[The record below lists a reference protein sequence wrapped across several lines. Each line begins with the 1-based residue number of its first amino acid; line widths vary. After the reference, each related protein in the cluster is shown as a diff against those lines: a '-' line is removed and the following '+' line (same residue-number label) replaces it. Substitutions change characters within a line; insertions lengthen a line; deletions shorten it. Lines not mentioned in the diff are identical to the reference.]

1 MEKTKN
7 DMNATLDR
15 QYKEMTETSVEKL
28 ILRLSIP
35 TIISMLVTNI
45 YNMADTFFV
54 GKLGTSASAAIGI
67 VYSLMTVN
75 QAIGFMCGHGSGSNI
90 SRKLGNKQGE
100 EAIKFASTGFFMS
113 LFLGMIIMIIGII
126 FMEPLLRIMGSTDT
140 IMPYAKDYAI
150 CILLSAPFMT
160 GSCVL
165 NNVLRYE
172 GKASLAMIG
181 LTLGGV
187 LNIIGDPIFI
197 FTFNMG
203 AFGAGVSTAVS
214 QVISFFVLLAMFG
227 ENRTIS
233 RLRFS
238 AVSWDIKDI
247 VNIILTGI
255 PSLIRQGMMSVSTMV
270 LNYMSMPYGDAA
282 IAAMSIVNR
291 VSNFI
296 FAIALG
302 ISQGFQPVSA
312 FNYGAKKFKR
322 VKRAFV
328 FCCGLSIIIIG
339 ILSIF
344 SLLFSGHIIGQF
356 RDDTEVINVGTFALR
371 AQCVVLFITPVTF
384 AASMMFQG
392 AGENLAS
399 SIASFLRSGITFVP
413 MVLILPKF
421 LGIYGIQL
429 AQPVA
434 DVISFIIVVPL
445 IINFFRKINA

>member
-1 MEKTKN
+1 MDN
-7 DMNATLDR
+7 MSVLDR

-28 ILRLSIP
+28 ILRLSVP

-67 VYSLMTVN
+67 VFSLMTIN
-75 QAIGFMCGHGSGSNI
+75 QALGFMCGHGCGSNI
-90 SRKLGNKQGE
+90 SRKLGNKQGDA
-100 EAIKFASTGFFMS
+100 AIKFASTGFFMS
-113 LFLGMIIMIIGII
+113 LFLGVLIMIIGII

-140 IMPYAKDYAI
+140 IMPYAKSYGI

-172 GKASLAMIG
+172 GKAALAMVG

-197 FTFNMG
+197 FVFNMG
-203 AFGAGVSTAVS
+203 TLGAGISTAVS
-214 QVISFFVLLAMFG
+214 QVISFFVLLSMFG
-227 ENRTIS
+227 GDRTVS

-238 AVSWDIKDI
+238 AISWDIKDI
-247 VNIILTGI
+247 LNILYTGL

-270 LNYMSMPYGDAA
+270 LNYMSMPYGDAS
-282 IAAMSIVNR
+282 IAAMSIVSR
-291 VSNFI
+291 VCNFI

-312 FNYGAKKFKR
+312 FNFGAKKFKR
-322 VKRAFV
+322 VKRAFI
-328 FCCGLSIIIIG
+328 FCCGLSMIILG
-339 ILSIF
+339 ILSVL
-344 SLLFSGHIIGQF
+344 SLIFSGHIIGLF
-356 RDDTEVINVGTFALR
+356 RDDADVIGVGTFALR
-371 AQCVVLFITPVTF
+371 AQCIVLFVSPITL

-399 SIASFLRSGITFVP
+399 SIASFLRSGITFIP
-413 MVLILPKF
+413 MVAILPRF
-421 LGIYGIQL
+421 FGIYGIQL

-434 DVISFIIVVPL
+434 DVISFVVVMPL
-445 IINFFRKINA
+445 IVRFFKKINA

>member
-1 MEKTKN
+1 MDN
-7 DMNATLDR
+7 MSVLDR

-28 ILRLSIP
+28 ILRLSVP

-67 VYSLMTVN
+67 VFSLMTIN
-75 QAIGFMCGHGSGSNI
+75 QALGFMCGHGCGSNI
-90 SRKLGNKQGE
+90 SRKLGNKQGDA
-100 EAIKFASTGFFMS
+100 AIKFASTGFFMS
-113 LFLGMIIMIIGII
+113 LFLGVLIMIIGII

-140 IMPYAKDYAI
+140 IMPYAKSYGI

-172 GKASLAMIG
+172 GKAALAMVG

-197 FTFNMG
+197 FVLNMG
-203 AFGAGVSTAVS
+203 TLGAGISTAVS
-214 QVISFFVLLAMFG
+214 QVISFFVLLSMFG
-227 ENRTIS
+227 GDRTVS

-238 AVSWDIKDI
+238 AISWDIKDI
-247 VNIILTGI
+247 LNILYTGL

-282 IAAMSIVNR
+282 IAAMSIVSR
-291 VSNFI
+291 VCNFI

-312 FNYGAKKFKR
+312 FHYGAKKFKR
-322 VKRAFV
+322 VKRAFI
-328 FCCGLSIIIIG
+328 FCCGLSMIILG
-339 ILSIF
+339 ILSVL
-344 SLLFSGHIIGQF
+344 SLIFSGHIIGLF
-356 RDDTEVINVGTFALR
+356 RDDADVIGVGTFALR
-371 AQCVVLFITPVTF
+371 AQCIVLFISPITL

-399 SIASFLRSGITFVP
+399 SIASFLRSGITFIP
-413 MVLILPKF
+413 MVAILPRF
-421 LGIYGIQL
+421 FGIYGIQL

-434 DVISFIIVVPL
+434 DVISFVVVMPL
-445 IINFFRKINA
+445 IVRFFKKINA

>member
-1 MEKTKN
+1 MDN
-7 DMNATLDR
+7 MGVLDR

-28 ILRLSIP
+28 ILRLSVP

-67 VYSLMTVN
+67 VFSLMTIN
-75 QAIGFMCGHGSGSNI
+75 QALGFMCGHGCGSNI
-90 SRKLGNKQGE
+90 SRKLGNKQGDA
-100 EAIKFASTGFFMS
+100 AIKFASTGFFMS
-113 LFLGMIIMIIGII
+113 LFLGVLIMIIGII

-140 IMPYAKDYAI
+140 IMPYAKSYGI

-172 GKASLAMIG
+172 GKAALAMVG

-197 FTFNMG
+197 FVLNMG
-203 AFGAGVSTAVS
+203 TLGAGISTAVS
-214 QVISFFVLLAMFG
+214 QVISFFVLLSMFG
-227 ENRTIS
+227 GDRTVS

-238 AVSWDIKDI
+238 AISWDIKDI
-247 VNIILTGI
+247 LNILYTGL

-282 IAAMSIVNR
+282 IAAMSIVSR
-291 VSNFI
+291 VCNFI

-312 FNYGAKKFKR
+312 FNFGAKKFKR
-322 VKRAFV
+322 VKRAFI
-328 FCCGLSIIIIG
+328 FCCGLSMIILG
-339 ILSIF
+339 ILSVL
-344 SLLFSGHIIGQF
+344 SLIFSGHIIRLF
-356 RDDTEVINVGTFALR
+356 RDDADVIGVGTFALR
-371 AQCVVLFITPVTF
+371 AQCIVLFVSPITL

-399 SIASFLRSGITFVP
+399 SIASFLRSGITFIP
-413 MVLILPKF
+413 MVAILPRF
-421 LGIYGIQL
+421 FGIYGIQL

-434 DVISFIIVVPL
+434 DVISFVVVMPL
-445 IINFFRKINA
+445 IVRFFKKINA

>member
-1 MEKTKN
+1 MDN
-7 DMNATLDR
+7 MSVLDR

-28 ILRLSIP
+28 ILRLSVP

-67 VYSLMTVN
+67 VFSLMTIN
-75 QAIGFMCGHGSGSNI
+75 QALGFMCGHGCGSNI
-90 SRKLGNKQGE
+90 SRKLGNKQGDA
-100 EAIKFASTGFFMS
+100 AIKFASTGFFMS
-113 LFLGMIIMIIGII
+113 LFLGVLIMIIGII

-140 IMPYAKDYAI
+140 IMPYAKSYGI

-172 GKASLAMIG
+172 GKASLAMVG

-197 FTFNMG
+197 FVLNMG
-203 AFGAGVSTAVS
+203 TLGAGISTVVS
-214 QVISFFVLLAMFG
+214 QVISFFVLLSMFG
-227 ENRTIS
+227 GDRTVS

-238 AVSWDIKDI
+238 AISWDIKDI
-247 VNIILTGI
+247 LNILYTGL

-282 IAAMSIVNR
+282 IAAMSIVSR
-291 VSNFI
+291 VCNFI

-322 VKRAFV
+322 VKRAFI
-328 FCCGLSIIIIG
+328 FCCGLSMIILG
-339 ILSIF
+339 ILSVL
-344 SLLFSGHIIGQF
+344 SLIFSGHIIGLF
-356 RDDTEVINVGTFALR
+356 RDDADVIGVGTFALR
-371 AQCVVLFITPVTF
+371 AQCIVLFVSPITL

-399 SIASFLRSGITFVP
+399 SIASFLRSGITFIP
-413 MVLILPKF
+413 MVAILPRF
-421 LGIYGIQL
+421 FGIYGIQL

-434 DVISFIIVVPL
+434 DVISFVVVMPL
-445 IINFFRKINA
+445 IVRFFKKINA

>member
-1 MEKTKN
+1 MDN
-7 DMNATLDR
+7 MSVLDR

-28 ILRLSIP
+28 ILRLSVP

-67 VYSLMTVN
+67 VFSLMTIN
-75 QAIGFMCGHGSGSNI
+75 QALGFMCGHGCGSNI
-90 SRKLGNKQGE
+90 SRKLGNKQGD

-113 LFLGMIIMIIGII
+113 LLLGVLIMIIGII

-140 IMPYAKDYAI
+140 IMPYAKSYGI

-172 GKASLAMIG
+172 GKASLAMVG

-197 FTFNMG
+197 FVFNMG
-203 AFGAGVSTAVS
+203 TLGAGISTAVS
-214 QVISFFVLLAMFG
+214 QVISFFVLLSMFG
-227 ENRTIS
+227 GDRTVS

-238 AVSWDIKDI
+238 AISWDIKDI
-247 VNIILTGI
+247 LNILYTGL

-282 IAAMSIVNR
+282 IAAMSIVSR
-291 VSNFI
+291 VCNFI

-312 FNYGAKKFKR
+312 FNFGAKKFKR
-322 VKRAFV
+322 VKRAFI
-328 FCCGLSIIIIG
+328 FCCGLSMIILG
-339 ILSIF
+339 ILSVL
-344 SLLFSGHIIGQF
+344 SLIFSGHIIGLF
-356 RDDTEVINVGTFALR
+356 RDDADVIGVGTFALR
-371 AQCVVLFITPVTF
+371 AQCIVLFVSPITL

-399 SIASFLRSGITFVP
+399 SIASFLRSGITFIP
-413 MVLILPKF
+413 MVAILPRF
-421 LGIYGIQL
+421 FGIYGIQL

-434 DVISFIIVVPL
+434 DVISFVVVMPL
-445 IINFFRKINA
+445 IVRFFKKINA

>member
-1 MEKTKN
+1 MDN
-7 DMNATLDR
+7 MSVLDR

-28 ILRLSIP
+28 ILRLSVP

-67 VYSLMTVN
+67 VFSLMTIN
-75 QAIGFMCGHGSGSNI
+75 QALGFMCGHGCGSNI
-90 SRKLGNKQGE
+90 SRKLGNKQGDA
-100 EAIKFASTGFFMS
+100 AIKFASTGFFMS
-113 LFLGMIIMIIGII
+113 LFLGVLIMIIGII

-140 IMPYAKDYAI
+140 IMPYAKSYGI

-172 GKASLAMIG
+172 GKASLAMVG

-197 FTFNMG
+197 FVLNMG
-203 AFGAGVSTAVS
+203 TLGAGISTAVS
-214 QVISFFVLLAMFG
+214 QVISFFVLLSMFG
-227 ENRTIS
+227 GDRTVS

-238 AVSWDIKDI
+238 AISWDIKDI
-247 VNIILTGI
+247 LNILYTGL

-282 IAAMSIVNR
+282 IAAMSIVSR
-291 VSNFI
+291 VCNFI

-322 VKRAFV
+322 VKRAFI
-328 FCCGLSIIIIG
+328 FCCGLSMIILG
-339 ILSIF
+339 ILSVL
-344 SLLFSGHIIGQF
+344 SLIFSGHIIGLF
-356 RDDTEVINVGTFALR
+356 RDDADVIGVGTFALR
-371 AQCVVLFITPVTF
+371 AQCIVLFISPITL

-399 SIASFLRSGITFVP
+399 SIASFLRSGITFIP
-413 MVLILPKF
+413 MVAILPRF
-421 LGIYGIQL
+421 FGIYGIQL
-429 AQPVA
+429 AQPLA
-434 DVISFIIVVPL
+434 DVISFVVVMPL
-445 IINFFRKINA
+445 IVRFFKKINA

>member
-1 MEKTKN
+1 MDN
-7 DMNATLDR
+7 MSVLDR

-28 ILRLSIP
+28 ILRLSVP

-67 VYSLMTVN
+67 VFSLMTIN
-75 QAIGFMCGHGSGSNI
+75 QALGFMCGHGCGSNI
-90 SRKLGNKQGE
+90 SRKLGNKQGDA
-100 EAIKFASTGFFMS
+100 AIKFASTGFFMS
-113 LFLGMIIMIIGII
+113 LFLGVLIMIIGII

-140 IMPYAKDYAI
+140 IMPYAKSYGI

-172 GKASLAMIG
+172 GKAAFAMVG

-197 FTFNMG
+197 FVLNMG
-203 AFGAGVSTAVS
+203 TLGAGISTAVS
-214 QVISFFVLLAMFG
+214 QVISFFVLLSMFG
-227 ENRTIS
+227 GDRTVS

-238 AVSWDIKDI
+238 AISWDIKDI
-247 VNIILTGI
+247 LNILYTGL

-282 IAAMSIVNR
+282 IAAMSIVSR
-291 VSNFI
+291 VCNFI

-312 FNYGAKKFKR
+312 FNFGAKKFKR
-322 VKRAFV
+322 VKRAFI
-328 FCCGLSIIIIG
+328 FCCGLSMIILG
-339 ILSIF
+339 VLSVL
-344 SLLFSGHIIGQF
+344 SLIFSGHIIGLF
-356 RDDTEVINVGTFALR
+356 RDDADVIGVGTFALR
-371 AQCVVLFITPVTF
+371 AQCIVLFVSPITL

-399 SIASFLRSGITFVP
+399 SIASFLRSGITFIP
-413 MVLILPKF
+413 MVAILPRF
-421 LGIYGIQL
+421 FGIYGIQL

-434 DVISFIIVVPL
+434 DVISFVVVMPL
-445 IINFFRKINA
+445 IVRFFKKINA

>member
-1 MEKTKN
+1 MDN
-7 DMNATLDR
+7 MSVLDR

-28 ILRLSIP
+28 ILRLSVP

-67 VYSLMTVN
+67 VFSLMTIN
-75 QAIGFMCGHGSGSNI
+75 QALGFMCGHGCGSNI
-90 SRKLGNKQGE
+90 SRKLGNKQGD

-113 LFLGMIIMIIGII
+113 LFLGVLIMIIGII

-140 IMPYAKDYAI
+140 IMPYAKSYGI

-172 GKASLAMIG
+172 GKASLAMVG

-197 FTFNMG
+197 FVLNMG
-203 AFGAGVSTAVS
+203 TLGAGISTAVS
-214 QVISFFVLLAMFG
+214 QVISFFVLLSMFG
-227 ENRTIS
+227 GDRTVS

-238 AVSWDIKDI
+238 AISWDIKDI
-247 VNIILTGI
+247 LNILYTGL

-282 IAAMSIVNR
+282 IAAMSIVSR
-291 VSNFI
+291 VCNFI

-312 FNYGAKKFKR
+312 FNFGAKKFKR
-322 VKRAFV
+322 VKRAFI
-328 FCCGLSIIIIG
+328 FCCGLSMIILG
-339 ILSIF
+339 ILSVL
-344 SLLFSGHIIGQF
+344 SLIFSGHIIGLF
-356 RDDTEVINVGTFALR
+356 RDDADVIGVGTFALR
-371 AQCVVLFITPVTF
+371 AQCIVLFISPITL

-399 SIASFLRSGITFVP
+399 SIASFLRSGITFIP
-413 MVLILPKF
+413 MVAILPRF
-421 LGIYGIQL
+421 FGIYGIQL
-429 AQPVA
+429 AQPLA
-434 DVISFIIVVPL
+434 DVISFVVVMPL
-445 IINFFRKINA
+445 IVRFFKKINA

>member
-1 MEKTKN
+1 MDN
-7 DMNATLDR
+7 MSVLDR

-28 ILRLSIP
+28 ILRLSVP

-67 VYSLMTVN
+67 VFSLMTIN
-75 QAIGFMCGHGSGSNI
+75 QALGFMCGHGCGSNI
-90 SRKLGNKQGE
+90 SRKLGNKQGDA
-100 EAIKFASTGFFMS
+100 AIKFASTGFFMS
-113 LFLGMIIMIIGII
+113 LFLGVLIMIIGII

-140 IMPYAKDYAI
+140 IMPYAKSYGI

-172 GKASLAMIG
+172 GKASLAMVG

-197 FTFNMG
+197 FVLNMG
-203 AFGAGVSTAVS
+203 TLGAGISTAVS
-214 QVISFFVLLAMFG
+214 QVISFFVLLSMFG
-227 ENRTIS
+227 GDRTVS

-238 AVSWDIKDI
+238 AISWDIKDI
-247 VNIILTGI
+247 LNILYTGL

-282 IAAMSIVNR
+282 IAAMSIVSR
-291 VSNFI
+291 VCNFI

-312 FNYGAKKFKR
+312 FNFGAKKFKR
-322 VKRAFV
+322 VKRAFI
-328 FCCGLSIIIIG
+328 FCCGLSMIILG
-339 ILSIF
+339 ILSVL
-344 SLLFSGHIIGQF
+344 SLIISGHIIGLF
-356 RDDTEVINVGTFALR
+356 RDDADVIGVGTFALR
-371 AQCVVLFITPVTF
+371 AQCIVLFISPITL

-399 SIASFLRSGITFVP
+399 SIASFLRSGITFIP
-413 MVLILPKF
+413 MVAILPRF
-421 LGIYGIQL
+421 FGIYGIQL

-434 DVISFIIVVPL
+434 DVISFVVVMPL
-445 IINFFRKINA
+445 IVRFFKKINA

>member
-1 MEKTKN
+1 MDN
-7 DMNATLDR
+7 MSVLDR

-28 ILRLSIP
+28 ILRLSVP

-67 VYSLMTVN
+67 VFSLMTIN
-75 QAIGFMCGHGSGSNI
+75 QALGFMCGHGCGSNI
-90 SRKLGNKQGE
+90 SRKLGNKQGDA
-100 EAIKFASTGFFMS
+100 AIKFASTGFFMS
-113 LFLGMIIMIIGII
+113 LFLGVLIMIIGII

-140 IMPYAKDYAI
+140 IMPYAKSYGI

-172 GKASLAMIG
+172 GKASLAMVG

-197 FTFNMG
+197 FGLNMG
-203 AFGAGVSTAVS
+203 TLGAGISTAVS
-214 QVISFFVLLAMFG
+214 QVISFFVLLSMFG
-227 ENRTIS
+227 GDRTVS

-238 AVSWDIKDI
+238 AISWDIKDI
-247 VNIILTGI
+247 LNILYTGL

-282 IAAMSIVNR
+282 IAAMSIVSR
-291 VSNFI
+291 VCNFI

-312 FNYGAKKFKR
+312 FNFGAKKFKR
-322 VKRAFV
+322 VKRAFI
-328 FCCGLSIIIIG
+328 FCCGLSMIILG
-339 ILSIF
+339 ILSVL
-344 SLLFSGHIIGQF
+344 SLIFSGHIIGLF
-356 RDDTEVINVGTFALR
+356 RDDADVIGVGTFALR
-371 AQCVVLFITPVTF
+371 AQCIVLFVSPITL

-399 SIASFLRSGITFVP
+399 SIASFLRSGITFIP
-413 MVLILPKF
+413 MVAILPRF
-421 LGIYGIQL
+421 FGIYGIQL

-434 DVISFIIVVPL
+434 DVISFVVVMPL
-445 IINFFRKINA
+445 IVRFFKKINA

>member
-1 MEKTKN
+1 MDN
-7 DMNATLDR
+7 MSVLDR

-28 ILRLSIP
+28 ILRLSVP

-67 VYSLMTVN
+67 VFSLMTIN
-75 QAIGFMCGHGSGSNI
+75 QALGFMCGHGCGSNI
-90 SRKLGNKQGE
+90 SRKLGNKQGDA
-100 EAIKFASTGFFMS
+100 AIKFASTGFFMS
-113 LFLGMIIMIIGII
+113 LFLGVLIMIIGII

-140 IMPYAKDYAI
+140 IMPYAKSYGI

-172 GKASLAMIG
+172 GKASLAMVG

-197 FTFNMG
+197 FVLNMG
-203 AFGAGVSTAVS
+203 TLGAGISTAVS

-227 ENRTIS
+227 GDRTVS

-238 AVSWDIKDI
+238 AISWDIKDI
-247 VNIILTGI
+247 LNILYTGL

-282 IAAMSIVNR
+282 IAAMSIVSR
-291 VSNFI
+291 VCNFI

-322 VKRAFV
+322 VKRAFL
-328 FCCGLSIIIIG
+328 FCCGLSMIILG
-339 ILSIF
+339 VLSVL
-344 SLLFSGHIIGQF
+344 SLIFSGHIIGLF
-356 RDDTEVINVGTFALR
+356 RDDADVISVGTFALR
-371 AQCVVLFITPVTF
+371 AQCIVLFISPITL

-399 SIASFLRSGITFVP
+399 SIASFLRSGITFIP
-413 MVLILPKF
+413 MVAVLPRF
-421 LGIYGIQL
+421 FGIYGIQL

-434 DVISFIIVVPL
+434 DVISFVVVMPL
-445 IINFFRKINA
+445 ILRFFKKINA

>member
-1 MEKTKN
+1 MDN
-7 DMNATLDR
+7 MSVLDR

-28 ILRLSIP
+28 ILRLSVP

-67 VYSLMTVN
+67 VFSLMTIN
-75 QAIGFMCGHGSGSNI
+75 QALGFMCGHGCGSNI
-90 SRKLGNKQGE
+90 SRKLGNKQGDA
-100 EAIKFASTGFFMS
+100 AIKFASMGFFMS
-113 LFLGMIIMIIGII
+113 LFLGVLIMIIGII

-140 IMPYAKDYAI
+140 IMPYAKSYGI

-172 GKASLAMIG
+172 GKASLAMVG

-197 FTFNMG
+197 FVLNMG
-203 AFGAGVSTAVS
+203 TLGAGISTAVS
-214 QVISFFVLLAMFG
+214 QVISFFVLLSMFG
-227 ENRTIS
+227 GDRTVS

-238 AVSWDIKDI
+238 AISWDIKDI
-247 VNIILTGI
+247 LNILYTGL

-282 IAAMSIVNR
+282 IAAMSIVSR
-291 VSNFI
+291 VCNFI

-312 FNYGAKKFKR
+312 FNFGAKKFKR
-322 VKRAFV
+322 VKRAFI
-328 FCCGLSIIIIG
+328 FCCGLSMIILG
-339 ILSIF
+339 ILSVL
-344 SLLFSGHIIGQF
+344 SLIFSGHIIGLF
-356 RDDTEVINVGTFALR
+356 RDDADVIGVGTFALR
-371 AQCVVLFITPVTF
+371 AQCIVLFISPITL

-399 SIASFLRSGITFVP
+399 SIASFLRSGITFIP
-413 MVLILPKF
+413 MVAVLPRF
-421 LGIYGIQL
+421 FGIYGIQL

-434 DVISFIIVVPL
+434 DVISFVIVMPL
-445 IINFFRKINA
+445 IVRFFKKINA

>member
-1 MEKTKN
+1 MDN
-7 DMNATLDR
+7 MSVLDR

-28 ILRLSIP
+28 ILRLSVP

-67 VYSLMTVN
+67 VFSLMTIN
-75 QAIGFMCGHGSGSNI
+75 QALGFMCGHGCGSNI
-90 SRKLGNKQGE
+90 SRKLGNKQGDA
-100 EAIKFASTGFFMS
+100 AIKFASTGFFMS
-113 LFLGMIIMIIGII
+113 LFLGVLIMIIGII

-140 IMPYAKDYAI
+140 IMPYAKSYGI

-172 GKASLAMIG
+172 GKAALAMVG

-197 FTFNMG
+197 FVLNMG
-203 AFGAGVSTAVS
+203 TLGAGISTAVS
-214 QVISFFVLLAMFG
+214 QVISFFVLLSMFG
-227 ENRTIS
+227 GDRTVS

-238 AVSWDIKDI
+238 AISWDIKDI
-247 VNIILTGI
+247 LNILYTGL

-282 IAAMSIVNR
+282 IAAMSIVSR
-291 VSNFI
+291 VCNFI

-312 FNYGAKKFKR
+312 FNFGAKKFKR
-322 VKRAFV
+322 VKRAFI
-328 FCCGLSIIIIG
+328 FCCGLSMIILG
-339 ILSIF
+339 ILSVL
-344 SLLFSGHIIGQF
+344 SLIFSGHIIGLF
-356 RDDTEVINVGTFALR
+356 RDDADVIGVGTFALR
-371 AQCVVLFITPVTF
+371 AQCIVLFVSPITL

-399 SIASFLRSGITFVP
+399 SIASFLRSGITFIP
-413 MVLILPKF
+413 MVAILPRF
-421 LGIYGIQL
+421 FGIYGIQL
-429 AQPVA
+429 AQPLA
-434 DVISFIIVVPL
+434 DVISFVVVMPL
-445 IINFFRKINA
+445 IVRFFKKINA

>member
-1 MEKTKN
+1 MEN
-7 DMNATLDR
+7 MNALDR
-15 QYKEMTETSVEKL
+15 QYREMTETPVEKL

-67 VYSLMTVN
+67 VFSLMTIN
-75 QAIGFMCGHGSGSNI
+75 QALGFMCGHGCGSNI
-90 SRKLGNKQGE
+90 SRKLGNKQGN

-113 LFLGMIIMIIGII
+113 LVLGVLIMIFGIV
-126 FMEPLLRIMGSTDT
+126 FMEPLLRLMGSTDT
-140 IMPYAKDYAI
+140 IMPYAKSYGI

-172 GKASLAMIG
+172 GKASLAMVG

-197 FTFNMG
+197 FVFNMG
-203 AFGAGVSTAVS
+203 TLGAGISTAIS
-214 QVISFFVLLAMFG
+214 QIISFFVLLAMFG
-227 ENRTIS
+227 GERTVS
-233 RLRFS
+233 RLRLS
-238 AVSWDIKDI
+238 AASRDVRDI
-247 VNIILTGI
+247 VNILETGF

-282 IAAMSIVNR
+282 IAAMSIVGR
-291 VSNFI
+291 ECNFI
-296 FAIALG
+296 FAVALG

-328 FCCGLSIIIIG
+328 FCCGLSMIIIG
-339 ILSIF
+339 ILSIV
-344 SLLFSGHIIGQF
+344 LLIFSGHIIGLF
-356 RDDTEVINVGTFALR
+356 RDDADVIRVGTFALR
-371 AQCVVLFITPVTF
+371 AQCVVLFLSPITL

-434 DVISFIIVVPL
+434 DIISFIIVMPL
-445 IINFFRKINA
+445 IVNFFRKINA

>member
-1 MEKTKN
+1 MDN
-7 DMNATLDR
+7 MSVLDR

-28 ILRLSIP
+28 ILRLSVP

-67 VYSLMTVN
+67 VFSLMTIN
-75 QAIGFMCGHGSGSNI
+75 QALGFMCGHGCGSNI
-90 SRKLGNKQGE
+90 SRKLGNKQGDA
-100 EAIKFASTGFFMS
+100 AIKFASTGFFMS
-113 LFLGMIIMIIGII
+113 LFLGVLIMIIGII

-140 IMPYAKDYAI
+140 IMPYAKSYGI

-172 GKASLAMIG
+172 GKAALAMVG

-197 FTFNMG
+197 FVLNMG
-203 AFGAGVSTAVS
+203 TLGAGISTAVS
-214 QVISFFVLLAMFG
+214 QVISFFVLLSMFG
-227 ENRTIS
+227 GDRTVS

-238 AVSWDIKDI
+238 AISWDIKDI
-247 VNIILTGI
+247 LNILYTGL

-270 LNYMSMPYGDAA
+270 LNYMSMPYGDAS
-282 IAAMSIVNR
+282 IAAMSIVSR
-291 VSNFI
+291 VCNFI

-312 FNYGAKKFKR
+312 FNFGAKKFKR
-322 VKRAFV
+322 VKRAFI
-328 FCCGLSIIIIG
+328 FCCGLSMIILG
-339 ILSIF
+339 ILSVL
-344 SLLFSGHIIGQF
+344 SLIFSGHIIGLF
-356 RDDTEVINVGTFALR
+356 RDDADVIGVGTFALR
-371 AQCVVLFITPVTF
+371 AQCIVLFVSPITL

-399 SIASFLRSGITFVP
+399 SIASFLRSGITFIP
-413 MVLILPKF
+413 MVAILPRF
-421 LGIYGIQL
+421 FGIYGIQL

-434 DVISFIIVVPL
+434 DVISFVVVMPL
-445 IINFFRKINA
+445 IVRFFKKINA

>member
-1 MEKTKN
+1 MDN
-7 DMNATLDR
+7 MSVLDR

-28 ILRLSIP
+28 ILRLSVP

-67 VYSLMTVN
+67 VFSLMTIN
-75 QAIGFMCGHGSGSNI
+75 QALGFMCGHGCGSNI
-90 SRKLGNKQGE
+90 SRKLGNKQGDA
-100 EAIKFASTGFFMS
+100 AIKFASTGFFMS
-113 LFLGMIIMIIGII
+113 LFLGVLIMIIGII

-140 IMPYAKDYAI
+140 IMPYAKSYGI

-172 GKASLAMIG
+172 GNASLAMVG

-197 FTFNMG
+197 FVFNMG
-203 AFGAGVSTAVS
+203 TLGAGISTAVS
-214 QVISFFVLLAMFG
+214 QVISFFVLLSMFG
-227 ENRTIS
+227 GDRTVS

-238 AVSWDIKDI
+238 AISWDIKDI
-247 VNIILTGI
+247 LNILYTGL

-282 IAAMSIVNR
+282 IAAMSIVSR
-291 VSNFI
+291 VCNFI

-312 FNYGAKKFKR
+312 FNFGAKKFKR
-322 VKRAFV
+322 VKRAFI
-328 FCCGLSIIIIG
+328 FCCGLSMIILG
-339 ILSIF
+339 ILSVL
-344 SLLFSGHIIGQF
+344 SLIFSGHIIGLF
-356 RDDTEVINVGTFALR
+356 RDDADVIGVGTFALR
-371 AQCVVLFITPVTF
+371 AQCIVLFVSPITL

-399 SIASFLRSGITFVP
+399 SIASFLRSGITFIP
-413 MVLILPKF
+413 MVAILPRF
-421 LGIYGIQL
+421 FGIYGIQL

-434 DVISFIIVVPL
+434 DVISFVVVMPL
-445 IINFFRKINA
+445 IVRFFKKINA

>member
-1 MEKTKN
+1 MDN
-7 DMNATLDR
+7 MSVLDR

-28 ILRLSIP
+28 ILRLSVP

-67 VYSLMTVN
+67 VFSLMTIN
-75 QAIGFMCGHGSGSNI
+75 QALGFMCGHGCGSNI
-90 SRKLGNKQGE
+90 SRKLGNKQGD

-113 LFLGMIIMIIGII
+113 LFLGVLIMIIGII

-140 IMPYAKDYAI
+140 IMPYAKSYGI

-172 GKASLAMIG
+172 GKAALAMVG

-197 FTFNMG
+197 FVLNMG
-203 AFGAGVSTAVS
+203 TLGAGISTAVS
-214 QVISFFVLLAMFG
+214 QVISFFVLLSMFG
-227 ENRTIS
+227 GDRTVS

-238 AVSWDIKDI
+238 AISWDIKDI
-247 VNIILTGI
+247 LNILYTGL

-282 IAAMSIVNR
+282 IAAMSIVSR
-291 VSNFI
+291 VCNFI

-312 FNYGAKKFKR
+312 FNFGAKKFKR
-322 VKRAFV
+322 VKRAFI
-328 FCCGLSIIIIG
+328 FCCGLSMIILG
-339 ILSIF
+339 ILSVL
-344 SLLFSGHIIGQF
+344 SLIFSGHIIGLF
-356 RDDTEVINVGTFALR
+356 RDDADVISVGTFALR
-371 AQCVVLFITPVTF
+371 AQCIVLFVSPITL

-399 SIASFLRSGITFVP
+399 SIASFLRSGITFIP
-413 MVLILPKF
+413 MVAILPRF
-421 LGIYGIQL
+421 FGIYGIQL

-434 DVISFIIVVPL
+434 DVISFVVVMPL
-445 IINFFRKINA
+445 ILRFFKKINA

>member
-1 MEKTKN
+1 MDN
-7 DMNATLDR
+7 MSVLDR

-28 ILRLSIP
+28 ILRLSVP

-67 VYSLMTVN
+67 VFSLMTIN
-75 QAIGFMCGHGSGSNI
+75 QALGFMCGHGCGSNI
-90 SRKLGNKQGE
+90 SRKLGNKQGD

-113 LFLGMIIMIIGII
+113 LFLGVLIMIIGII

-140 IMPYAKDYAI
+140 IMPYAKSYGI

-172 GKASLAMIG
+172 GKASLAMVG

-197 FTFNMG
+197 FVFNMG
-203 AFGAGVSTAVS
+203 TLGAGISTAVS
-214 QVISFFVLLAMFG
+214 QVISFFVLLLMFG
-227 ENRTIS
+227 GDRTVS

-238 AVSWDIKDI
+238 AISWDIKDI
-247 VNIILTGI
+247 LNILYTGL

-282 IAAMSIVNR
+282 IAAMSIVSR
-291 VSNFI
+291 VCNFI

-312 FNYGAKKFKR
+312 FNFGAKKFKR
-322 VKRAFV
+322 VKRAFI
-328 FCCGLSIIIIG
+328 FCCGLSMIILG
-339 ILSIF
+339 ILSVL
-344 SLLFSGHIIGQF
+344 SLIFSGHIIGLF
-356 RDDTEVINVGTFALR
+356 RDDADVIGVGTFALR
-371 AQCVVLFITPVTF
+371 AQCIVLFVSPITL

-399 SIASFLRSGITFVP
+399 SIASFLRSGITFIP
-413 MVLILPKF
+413 MVAILPRF
-421 LGIYGIQL
+421 FGIYGIQL

-434 DVISFIIVVPL
+434 DVISFVVVMPIIVR
-445 IINFFRKINA
+445 FFKKINA

>member
-1 MEKTKN
+1 MDN
-7 DMNATLDR
+7 MSVLDR

-28 ILRLSIP
+28 ILRLSVP

-67 VYSLMTVN
+67 VFSLMTIN
-75 QAIGFMCGHGSGSNI
+75 QALGFMCGHGCGSNI
-90 SRKLGNKQGE
+90 SRKLGNKQGDA
-100 EAIKFASTGFFMS
+100 AIKFASTGFFMS
-113 LFLGMIIMIIGII
+113 LFLGVLIMIIGII

-140 IMPYAKDYAI
+140 IMPYAKSYGI

-172 GKASLAMIG
+172 GKASLAMVG

-197 FTFNMG
+197 FVLNMG
-203 AFGAGVSTAVS
+203 TLGAGISTAVS

-227 ENRTIS
+227 GDRTVS

-238 AVSWDIKDI
+238 AISWDIKDI
-247 VNIILTGI
+247 LNILYTGL

-282 IAAMSIVNR
+282 IAAMSIVSR
-291 VSNFI
+291 VCNFI

-312 FNYGAKKFKR
+312 FNFGAKKFKR
-322 VKRAFV
+322 VKRAFI
-328 FCCGLSIIIIG
+328 FCCGLSMIILG
-339 ILSIF
+339 ILSVL
-344 SLLFSGHIIGQF
+344 SLIFSGHIIGLF
-356 RDDTEVINVGTFALR
+356 RDDADVIVVGTFALR
-371 AQCVVLFITPVTF
+371 AQCIVLFVSPITL

-399 SIASFLRSGITFVP
+399 SIASFLRSGITFIP
-413 MVLILPKF
+413 MVAILPRF
-421 LGIYGIQL
+421 FGIYGIQL

-434 DVISFIIVVPL
+434 DVISFVVVMPL
-445 IINFFRKINA
+445 IVRFFKKINA

>member
-1 MEKTKN
+1 MDN
-7 DMNATLDR
+7 MSVLDR

-28 ILRLSIP
+28 ILRLSVP

-67 VYSLMTVN
+67 VFSLMTIN
-75 QAIGFMCGHGSGSNI
+75 QALGFMCGHGCSSNI
-90 SRKLGNKQGE
+90 SRKLGNKQGDA
-100 EAIKFASTGFFMS
+100 AIKFASTGFFMS
-113 LFLGMIIMIIGII
+113 LFLGVLIMIIGII

-140 IMPYAKDYAI
+140 IMPYAKSYGI

-172 GKASLAMIG
+172 GKAALAMVG

-197 FTFNMG
+197 FVLNMG
-203 AFGAGVSTAVS
+203 TLGAGISTAVS
-214 QVISFFVLLAMFG
+214 QVISFFVLLSMFG
-227 ENRTIS
+227 GDRTVS

-238 AVSWDIKDI
+238 AISWDIKDI
-247 VNIILTGI
+247 LNILYTGL

-282 IAAMSIVNR
+282 IAAMSIVSR
-291 VSNFI
+291 VCNFI

-312 FNYGAKKFKR
+312 FNFGAKKFKR
-322 VKRAFV
+322 VKRAFI
-328 FCCGLSIIIIG
+328 FCCGLSMIILG
-339 ILSIF
+339 ILSVL
-344 SLLFSGHIIGQF
+344 SLIFSGHIIGLF
-356 RDDTEVINVGTFALR
+356 RDDADVIRIGTFALR
-371 AQCVVLFITPVTF
+371 AQSIVLFVSPITL

-399 SIASFLRSGITFVP
+399 SIASFLRSGITFIP
-413 MVLILPKF
+413 MVAILPRF
-421 LGIYGIQL
+421 FGIYGIQL

-434 DVISFIIVVPL
+434 DVISFVVVMPL
-445 IINFFRKINA
+445 IVRFFKKINA

>member
-1 MEKTKN
+1 MDN
-7 DMNATLDR
+7 MSVLDR

-28 ILRLSIP
+28 ILRLSVP

-67 VYSLMTVN
+67 VFSLMTIN
-75 QAIGFMCGHGSGSNI
+75 QALGFMCGHGCGSNI
-90 SRKLGNKQGE
+90 SRKLGNKQGDA
-100 EAIKFASTGFFMS
+100 AIKFASTGFFMS
-113 LFLGMIIMIIGII
+113 LFLGVLIMIIGII

-140 IMPYAKDYAI
+140 IMPYAKSYGI

-172 GKASLAMIG
+172 GKASLAMVG

-197 FTFNMG
+197 FVLNMG
-203 AFGAGVSTAVS
+203 TLGAGISTAVS
-214 QVISFFVLLAMFG
+214 QVISFFVLLLMFG
-227 ENRTIS
+227 GDRTVS

-238 AVSWDIKDI
+238 AISWDIKDI
-247 VNIILTGI
+247 LNILYTGL

-282 IAAMSIVNR
+282 IAAMSIVSR
-291 VSNFI
+291 VCNFI

-312 FNYGAKKFKR
+312 FNFGAKKFKR
-322 VKRAFV
+322 VKRAFT
-328 FCCGLSIIIIG
+328 FCCGLSMIILG
-339 ILSIF
+339 ILSVL
-344 SLLFSGHIIGQF
+344 SLIFSGHIIGLF
-356 RDDTEVINVGTFALR
+356 RDDADVIGVGTFALR
-371 AQCVVLFITPVTF
+371 AQCIVLFVSPITL

-399 SIASFLRSGITFVP
+399 SIASFLRSGITFIP
-413 MVLILPKF
+413 MVAILPRF
-421 LGIYGIQL
+421 FGIYGIQL

-434 DVISFIIVVPL
+434 DVISFVVVMPL
-445 IINFFRKINA
+445 IVRFFKKINA

>member
-1 MEKTKN
+1 MDN
-7 DMNATLDR
+7 MSVLDR

-28 ILRLSIP
+28 ILRLSVP

-67 VYSLMTVN
+67 VFSLMTIN
-75 QAIGFMCGHGSGSNI
+75 QALGFMCGHGCGSNI
-90 SRKLGNKQGE
+90 SRKLGNKQGDA
-100 EAIKFASTGFFMS
+100 AIKFASTGFFMS
-113 LFLGMIIMIIGII
+113 LFLGVLIMIIGII

-140 IMPYAKDYAI
+140 IMPYAKSYGI

-172 GKASLAMIG
+172 GKAALAMVG

-197 FTFNMG
+197 FVLNMG
-203 AFGAGVSTAVS
+203 TLGAGISTAVS
-214 QVISFFVLLAMFG
+214 QVISFFVLFAMFG
-227 ENRTIS
+227 GDRTVS

-238 AVSWDIKDI
+238 AISWDIKDI
-247 VNIILTGI
+247 LNILYTGL

-282 IAAMSIVNR
+282 IAAMSIVSR
-291 VSNFI
+291 VCNFI

-322 VKRAFV
+322 VKRAFI
-328 FCCGLSIIIIG
+328 FCCGLSMIILG
-339 ILSIF
+339 VLSVL
-344 SLLFSGHIIGQF
+344 SLIFSGHIIGLF
-356 RDDTEVINVGTFALR
+356 RDDADVIGVGTFALR
-371 AQCVVLFITPVTF
+371 AQCIVLFVSPITL

-399 SIASFLRSGITFVP
+399 SIASFLRSGITFIP
-413 MVLILPKF
+413 MVAILPRF
-421 LGIYGIQL
+421 FGIYGIQL

-434 DVISFIIVVPL
+434 DVISFVVVMPL
-445 IINFFRKINA
+445 IVRFFKKINA

>member
-1 MEKTKN
+1 MDN
-7 DMNATLDR
+7 MSVLDR

-28 ILRLSIP
+28 ILRLSVP

-67 VYSLMTVN
+67 VFSLMTIN
-75 QAIGFMCGHGSGSNI
+75 QALGFMCGHGCGSNI
-90 SRKLGNKQGE
+90 SRKLGNKQGDA
-100 EAIKFASTGFFMS
+100 AIKFASTGFFMS
-113 LFLGMIIMIIGII
+113 LFLGVLIMIIGII

-140 IMPYAKDYAI
+140 IMPYAKSYGI

-172 GKASLAMIG
+172 GKASLAMVG

-197 FTFNMG
+197 FVLNMG
-203 AFGAGVSTAVS
+203 TLGAGISTAVS
-214 QVISFFVLLAMFG
+214 QVISFFVLLSMFG
-227 ENRTIS
+227 GDRTVS

-238 AVSWDIKDI
+238 AISWDIKDI
-247 VNIILTGI
+247 LNILYTGL

-282 IAAMSIVNR
+282 IAAMSIVSR
-291 VSNFI
+291 VCNFI

-328 FCCGLSIIIIG
+328 FCCGLSMIILG
-339 ILSIF
+339 VLSVL
-344 SLLFSGHIIGQF
+344 SLIFSGHIIGLF
-356 RDDTEVINVGTFALR
+356 RNDADVIRIGTFALR
-371 AQCVVLFITPVTF
+371 AQCIVLFVSPITL

-399 SIASFLRSGITFVP
+399 SIASFLRSGITFIP
-413 MVLILPKF
+413 MVAILPRF
-421 LGIYGIQL
+421 FGIYGIQL

-434 DVISFIIVVPL
+434 DVISFVVVMPL
-445 IINFFRKINA
+445 ILRFFKKINA

>member
-1 MEKTKN
+1 MDN
-7 DMNATLDR
+7 MSVLDR

-28 ILRLSIP
+28 ILRLSVP

-67 VYSLMTVN
+67 VFSLMTIN
-75 QAIGFMCGHGSGSNI
+75 QALGFMCGHGCGSNI
-90 SRKLGNKQGE
+90 SRKLGNKQGD

-113 LFLGMIIMIIGII
+113 LFLGVLIMIIGII

-140 IMPYAKDYAI
+140 IMPYAKSYGI

-172 GKASLAMIG
+172 GKASLAMVG

-197 FTFNMG
+197 FVLNMG
-203 AFGAGVSTAVS
+203 TLGAGISTAVS

-227 ENRTIS
+227 GDRTVS

-238 AVSWDIKDI
+238 AISWDIKDI
-247 VNIILTGI
+247 LNILYTGL

-282 IAAMSIVNR
+282 IAAMSIVSR
-291 VSNFI
+291 VCNFI

-312 FNYGAKKFKR
+312 FNFGAKKFKR
-322 VKRAFV
+322 VKRAFI
-328 FCCGLSIIIIG
+328 FCCGLSMIILG
-339 ILSIF
+339 ILSVL
-344 SLLFSGHIIGQF
+344 SLIFSGHIIGLF
-356 RDDTEVINVGTFALR
+356 RDDADVIGVGTFALR
-371 AQCVVLFITPVTF
+371 AQCIVLFVSPITL

-399 SIASFLRSGITFVP
+399 SIASFLRSGITFIP
-413 MVLILPKF
+413 MVAILPRF
-421 LGIYGIQL
+421 FGIYGIQL

-434 DVISFIIVVPL
+434 DVISFVVVMPL
-445 IINFFRKINA
+445 IVRFFKKINA

>member
-1 MEKTKN
+1 MDN
-7 DMNATLDR
+7 MSVLDR

-28 ILRLSIP
+28 ILRLSVP

-67 VYSLMTVN
+67 VFSLMTIN
-75 QAIGFMCGHGSGSNI
+75 QALGFMCGHGCGSNI
-90 SRKLGNKQGE
+90 SRKLGNKQGDA
-100 EAIKFASTGFFMS
+100 AIKFASTGFFMS
-113 LFLGMIIMIIGII
+113 LFLGVLIMIIGII

-140 IMPYAKDYAI
+140 IMPYAKSYGI

-172 GKASLAMIG
+172 GKASLAMVG

-197 FTFNMG
+197 FVLNMG
-203 AFGAGVSTAVS
+203 TLGAGISTAVS

-227 ENRTIS
+227 GDRTVS

-238 AVSWDIKDI
+238 AISWDIKDI
-247 VNIILTGI
+247 LNILYTGL

-282 IAAMSIVNR
+282 IAAMSIVSR
-291 VSNFI
+291 VCNFI

-312 FNYGAKKFKR
+312 FNFGAKKFKR
-322 VKRAFV
+322 VKRAFI
-328 FCCGLSIIIIG
+328 FCCGLSMIILG
-339 ILSIF
+339 ILSVL
-344 SLLFSGHIIGQF
+344 SLIFSGHIIGLF
-356 RDDTEVINVGTFALR
+356 RDDADVIGVGTFALR
-371 AQCVVLFITPVTF
+371 AQCIVLFISPITL

-399 SIASFLRSGITFVP
+399 SIASFLRSGITFIP
-413 MVLILPKF
+413 MVAILPRF
-421 LGIYGIQL
+421 FGIYGIQL

-434 DVISFIIVVPL
+434 DVISFVVVMPL
-445 IINFFRKINA
+445 IVRFFKKINA

>member
-1 MEKTKN
+1 
-7 DMNATLDR
+7 
-15 QYKEMTETSVEKL
+15 
-28 ILRLSIP
+28 
-35 TIISMLVTNI
+35 
-45 YNMADTFFV
+45 MADTFFV

-67 VYSLMTVN
+67 VFSLMTIN
-75 QAIGFMCGHGSGSNI
+75 QALGFMCGHGCGSNI
-90 SRKLGNKQGE
+90 SRKLGNKQGDA
-100 EAIKFASTGFFMS
+100 AIKFASTGFFMS
-113 LFLGMIIMIIGII
+113 LFLGVLIMIIGII

-140 IMPYAKDYAI
+140 IMPYAKSYGI

-172 GKASLAMIG
+172 GKASLAMVG

-197 FTFNMG
+197 FVFNMG
-203 AFGAGVSTAVS
+203 TLGAGISTAVS

-227 ENRTIS
+227 GDRTVS

-238 AVSWDIKDI
+238 AISWDIKDI
-247 VNIILTGI
+247 LNILYTGL

-282 IAAMSIVNR
+282 IAAMSIVSR
-291 VSNFI
+291 VCNFI

-312 FNYGAKKFKR
+312 FNFGAKKFKR
-322 VKRAFV
+322 VKRAFI
-328 FCCGLSIIIIG
+328 FCCGLSMIILG
-339 ILSIF
+339 ILSVL
-344 SLLFSGHIIGQF
+344 SLIFSGHIIGLF
-356 RDDTEVINVGTFALR
+356 RDDADVIGVGTFALR
-371 AQCVVLFITPVTF
+371 AQCIVLFVSPITL

-399 SIASFLRSGITFVP
+399 SIASFLRSGITFIP
-413 MVLILPKF
+413 MVAILPRF
-421 LGIYGIQL
+421 FGIYGIQL

-434 DVISFIIVVPL
+434 DVISFVVVMPL
-445 IINFFRKINA
+445 IVRFFKKINA

>member
-1 MEKTKN
+1 MDN
-7 DMNATLDR
+7 MSVLDR

-28 ILRLSIP
+28 IFRLSVP

-67 VYSLMTVN
+67 VFSLMTIN
-75 QAIGFMCGHGSGSNI
+75 QALGFMCGHGCGSNI
-90 SRKLGNKQGE
+90 SRKLGNKQGD

-113 LFLGMIIMIIGII
+113 LFLGVLIMIIGII

-140 IMPYAKDYAI
+140 IMPYAKSYGI

-172 GKASLAMIG
+172 GKASLAMVG

-197 FTFNMG
+197 FVLNMG
-203 AFGAGVSTAVS
+203 TLGAGISTAVS
-214 QVISFFVLLAMFG
+214 QVISFFVLLSMFG
-227 ENRTIS
+227 GDRTVS

-238 AVSWDIKDI
+238 AISWDIKDI
-247 VNIILTGI
+247 LNILYTGL

-291 VSNFI
+291 VCNFI

-312 FNYGAKKFKR
+312 FNFGAKKFKR
-322 VKRAFV
+322 VKRAFI
-328 FCCGLSIIIIG
+328 FCCGLSMIILG
-339 ILSIF
+339 ILSVL
-344 SLLFSGHIIGQF
+344 SLIFSGHIIGLF
-356 RDDTEVINVGTFALR
+356 RDDADVIGVGTFALR
-371 AQCVVLFITPVTF
+371 AQCIVLFISPITL

-399 SIASFLRSGITFVP
+399 SIASFLRSGITFIP
-413 MVLILPKF
+413 MVAILPRF
-421 LGIYGIQL
+421 FGIYGIQL
-429 AQPVA
+429 AQPLA
-434 DVISFIIVVPL
+434 DVISFVVVMPL
-445 IINFFRKINA
+445 IVRFFKKINA

>member
-1 MEKTKN
+1 MDN
-7 DMNATLDR
+7 MSVLDR

-28 ILRLSIP
+28 ILRLSVP

-67 VYSLMTVN
+67 VFSLMTIN
-75 QAIGFMCGHGSGSNI
+75 QALGFMCGHGCGSNI
-90 SRKLGNKQGE
+90 SRKLGNKQGDA
-100 EAIKFASTGFFMS
+100 AIKFASTGFFMS
-113 LFLGMIIMIIGII
+113 LFLGVLIMIIGII

-140 IMPYAKDYAI
+140 IMPYAKSYGI

-172 GKASLAMIG
+172 GKASLAMVG

-197 FTFNMG
+197 FVLNMG
-203 AFGAGVSTAVS
+203 TLGAGISTAVS

-227 ENRTIS
+227 GDRTVS

-238 AVSWDIKDI
+238 AISWDIKDI
-247 VNIILTGI
+247 LNILYTGL

-282 IAAMSIVNR
+282 IAAMSIVSR
-291 VSNFI
+291 VCNFI

-312 FNYGAKKFKR
+312 FNFGAKKFKR
-322 VKRAFV
+322 VKRAFI
-328 FCCGLSIIIIG
+328 FCCGLSMIILG
-339 ILSIF
+339 ILSVL
-344 SLLFSGHIIGQF
+344 SLIFSGHIIGLF
-356 RDDTEVINVGTFALR
+356 RDDADVIGVGTFALR
-371 AQCVVLFITPVTF
+371 AQCIVLFVSPITL

-399 SIASFLRSGITFVP
+399 SIASFLRSGITFIP
-413 MVLILPKF
+413 MVAILPRF
-421 LGIYGIQL
+421 FGIYGIQL

-434 DVISFIIVVPL
+434 DVISFVVVMPL
-445 IINFFRKINA
+445 ILRFFKKINA

>member
-1 MEKTKN
+1 MDN
-7 DMNATLDR
+7 MSVLDR

-28 ILRLSIP
+28 ILRLSVP

-67 VYSLMTVN
+67 VFSLMTIN
-75 QAIGFMCGHGSGSNI
+75 QALGFMCGHGCGSNI
-90 SRKLGNKQGE
+90 SRKLGNKQGDA
-100 EAIKFASTGFFMS
+100 AIKFASTGFFMS
-113 LFLGMIIMIIGII
+113 LFLGVLIMIIGII

-140 IMPYAKDYAI
+140 IMPYAKSYGI

-172 GKASLAMIG
+172 GKASLAMVG

-197 FTFNMG
+197 FVLNMG
-203 AFGAGVSTAVS
+203 TLGAGISTAVS
-214 QVISFFVLLAMFG
+214 QVISFFVLLSMFG
-227 ENRTIS
+227 GDRTVS

-247 VNIILTGI
+247 LNILYTGL

-282 IAAMSIVNR
+282 IAAMSIVSR
-291 VSNFI
+291 VCNFI

-312 FNYGAKKFKR
+312 FNFGAKKFKR
-322 VKRAFV
+322 VKRAFI
-328 FCCGLSIIIIG
+328 FCCGLSMIILG
-339 ILSIF
+339 ILSVL
-344 SLLFSGHIIGQF
+344 SLIFSGHIIGLF
-356 RDDTEVINVGTFALR
+356 RDDADVIGVGTFALR
-371 AQCVVLFITPVTF
+371 AQCIVLFISPITL

-399 SIASFLRSGITFVP
+399 SIASFLRSGITFIP
-413 MVLILPKF
+413 MVAILPRF
-421 LGIYGIQL
+421 FGIYGIQL
-429 AQPVA
+429 AQPLA
-434 DVISFIIVVPL
+434 DVISFVVVMPL
-445 IINFFRKINA
+445 IVRFFKKINA

>member
-1 MEKTKN
+1 MDN
-7 DMNATLDR
+7 MSVLDR

-28 ILRLSIP
+28 ILRLSVP

-67 VYSLMTVN
+67 VFSLMTIN
-75 QAIGFMCGHGSGSNI
+75 QALGFMCGHGCGSNI
-90 SRKLGNKQGE
+90 SRKLGNKQGDA
-100 EAIKFASTGFFMS
+100 AIKFASTGFFMS
-113 LFLGMIIMIIGII
+113 LFLGVLIMIIGII

-140 IMPYAKDYAI
+140 IMPYAKSYGI

-172 GKASLAMIG
+172 GKASLAMVG

-197 FTFNMG
+197 FVLNMG
-203 AFGAGVSTAVS
+203 TLGAGISTAVS
-214 QVISFFVLLAMFG
+214 QVISFFVLLSMFG
-227 ENRTIS
+227 GDRTVS

-238 AVSWDIKDI
+238 AISWDTKDI
-247 VNIILTGI
+247 LNILYTGL

-282 IAAMSIVNR
+282 IAAMSIVSR
-291 VSNFI
+291 VCNFI

-312 FNYGAKKFKR
+312 FNFGAKKFKR
-322 VKRAFV
+322 VKRAFI
-328 FCCGLSIIIIG
+328 FCCGLSMIILG
-339 ILSIF
+339 ILSVL
-344 SLLFSGHIIGQF
+344 SLIFSGHIIGLF
-356 RDDTEVINVGTFALR
+356 RDDADVIGVGTFALR
-371 AQCVVLFITPVTF
+371 AQCIVLFISPITL

-399 SIASFLRSGITFVP
+399 SIASFLRSGITFIP
-413 MVLILPKF
+413 MVAILPRF
-421 LGIYGIQL
+421 FGIYGIQL

-434 DVISFIIVVPL
+434 DVISFVVVMPL
-445 IINFFRKINA
+445 IVRFFKKINA

>member
-1 MEKTKN
+1 MDN
-7 DMNATLDR
+7 MSVLDR

-28 ILRLSIP
+28 ILRLSVP

-67 VYSLMTVN
+67 VFSLMTIN
-75 QAIGFMCGHGSGSNI
+75 QALGFMCGHGCGSNI
-90 SRKLGNKQGE
+90 SRKLGNKQGD

-113 LFLGMIIMIIGII
+113 LLLGVLIMIIGII

-140 IMPYAKDYAI
+140 IMPYAKSYGI

-172 GKASLAMIG
+172 GKAALAMVG

-197 FTFNMG
+197 FVFNMG
-203 AFGAGVSTAVS
+203 TLGAGISTAVS
-214 QVISFFVLLAMFG
+214 QVISFFVLLSMFG
-227 ENRTIS
+227 GDRTVS

-238 AVSWDIKDI
+238 AISWDIKDI
-247 VNIILTGI
+247 LNILYTGL

-282 IAAMSIVNR
+282 IAAMSIVSR
-291 VSNFI
+291 VCNFI

-322 VKRAFV
+322 VKRAFI
-328 FCCGLSIIIIG
+328 FCCGLSMIILG
-339 ILSIF
+339 ILSVL
-344 SLLFSGHIIGQF
+344 SLIFSGHIIGLF
-356 RDDTEVINVGTFALR
+356 RDDADVIGVGTFALR
-371 AQCVVLFITPVTF
+371 AQCIVLFVSPITL

-399 SIASFLRSGITFVP
+399 SIASFLRSGITFIP
-413 MVLILPKF
+413 MVAILPRF
-421 LGIYGIQL
+421 FGIYGIQL

-434 DVISFIIVVPL
+434 DVISFVVVMPL
-445 IINFFRKINA
+445 IVRFFKKINA

>member
-1 MEKTKN
+1 MDN
-7 DMNATLDR
+7 MSVLDR

-28 ILRLSIP
+28 ILRLSVP

-67 VYSLMTVN
+67 VFSLMTIN
-75 QAIGFMCGHGSGSNI
+75 QALGFMCGHGCGSNI
-90 SRKLGNKQGE
+90 SRKLGNKQGDA
-100 EAIKFASTGFFMS
+100 AIKFASTGFFMS
-113 LFLGMIIMIIGII
+113 LFLGVLIMIIGII

-140 IMPYAKDYAI
+140 IMPYAKSYGI

-172 GKASLAMIG
+172 GKAALAMVG

-197 FTFNMG
+197 FVLNMG
-203 AFGAGVSTAVS
+203 TLGAGISTAVS

-227 ENRTIS
+227 GDRTVS

-238 AVSWDIKDI
+238 AISWDIKDI
-247 VNIILTGI
+247 LNILYTGL

-282 IAAMSIVNR
+282 IAAMSIVSR
-291 VSNFI
+291 VCNFI

-312 FNYGAKKFKR
+312 FNFGAKKFKR
-322 VKRAFV
+322 VKRAFI
-328 FCCGLSIIIIG
+328 FCCGLSMIILG
-339 ILSIF
+339 ILSVL
-344 SLLFSGHIIGQF
+344 SLIFSGHIIGLF
-356 RDDTEVINVGTFALR
+356 RNDADVIRIGTFALR
-371 AQCVVLFITPVTF
+371 AQCIVLFISPITL

-399 SIASFLRSGITFVP
+399 SIASFLRSGITFIP
-413 MVLILPKF
+413 MVAILPRF
-421 LGIYGIQL
+421 FGIYGIQL

-434 DVISFIIVVPL
+434 DVISFVVVMPL
-445 IINFFRKINA
+445 IVRFFKKINA

>member
-1 MEKTKN
+1 MDN
-7 DMNATLDR
+7 MSVLDR

-28 ILRLSIP
+28 ILRLSVP

-67 VYSLMTVN
+67 VFSLMTIN
-75 QAIGFMCGHGSGSNI
+75 QALGFMCGHGCGSNI
-90 SRKLGNKQGE
+90 SRKLGNKQGDA
-100 EAIKFASTGFFMS
+100 AIKFASTGFFMS
-113 LFLGMIIMIIGII
+113 LFLGVLIMIIGII

-140 IMPYAKDYAI
+140 IMPYAKSYGI

-172 GKASLAMIG
+172 GKASLAMVG

-197 FTFNMG
+197 FVLNMG
-203 AFGAGVSTAVS
+203 TLGAGISTAVS
-214 QVISFFVLLAMFG
+214 QVISFFVLLSMFG
-227 ENRTIS
+227 GDRTVS

-238 AVSWDIKDI
+238 AISWDIKDI
-247 VNIILTGI
+247 LNILYTGL

-282 IAAMSIVNR
+282 IAAMSIVSR
-291 VSNFI
+291 VCNFI

-312 FNYGAKKFKR
+312 FNFGAKKFKR
-322 VKRAFV
+322 VKRAFI
-328 FCCGLSIIIIG
+328 FCCGLSMIILG
-339 ILSIF
+339 ILSVL
-344 SLLFSGHIIGQF
+344 SLIFSGHIIGLF
-356 RDDTEVINVGTFALR
+356 RDDADVIGVGTFALR
-371 AQCVVLFITPVTF
+371 AQCIVLFISPITL

-399 SIASFLRSGITFVP
+399 SIASFLRSGITFIP
-413 MVLILPKF
+413 MVAILPRF
-421 LGIYGIQL
+421 FGIYGIQL

-434 DVISFIIVVPL
+434 DVISFVVVMPL
-445 IINFFRKINA
+445 ILRFFKKINA

>member
-1 MEKTKN
+1 MDN
-7 DMNATLDR
+7 MSVLDR

-28 ILRLSIP
+28 ILRLSVP

-67 VYSLMTVN
+67 VFSLMTIN
-75 QAIGFMCGHGSGSNI
+75 QALGFMCGHGCGSNI
-90 SRKLGNKQGE
+90 SRKLGNKQGDA
-100 EAIKFASTGFFMS
+100 AIKFASTGFFMS
-113 LFLGMIIMIIGII
+113 LFLGMLIMIIGII

-140 IMPYAKDYAI
+140 IMPYAKSYGI

-172 GKASLAMIG
+172 GKASLAMVG

-197 FTFNMG
+197 FVLNMG
-203 AFGAGVSTAVS
+203 TLGAGISTAVS
-214 QVISFFVLLAMFG
+214 QVISFFVLLSMFG
-227 ENRTIS
+227 GDRTVS

-238 AVSWDIKDI
+238 AISWDIKDI
-247 VNIILTGI
+247 LNILYTGL

-282 IAAMSIVNR
+282 IAAMSIVSR
-291 VSNFI
+291 VCNFI

-312 FNYGAKKFKR
+312 FNFGAKKFKR
-322 VKRAFV
+322 VKRAFI
-328 FCCGLSIIIIG
+328 FCCGLSMIILG
-339 ILSIF
+339 ILSVL
-344 SLLFSGHIIGQF
+344 SLIFSGHIIGLF
-356 RDDTEVINVGTFALR
+356 RDDADVIGVGTFALR
-371 AQCVVLFITPVTF
+371 AQCIVLFISPITL

-399 SIASFLRSGITFVP
+399 SIASFLRSGITFIP
-413 MVLILPKF
+413 MVAILPRF
-421 LGIYGIQL
+421 FGIYGIQL

-434 DVISFIIVVPL
+434 DVISFVVVMPL
-445 IINFFRKINA
+445 IVRFFKKINA

>member
-1 MEKTKN
+1 MDN
-7 DMNATLDR
+7 MSVLDR

-28 ILRLSIP
+28 ILRLSVP
-35 TIISMLVTNI
+35 TMISMLVTNI

-67 VYSLMTVN
+67 VFSLMTIN
-75 QAIGFMCGHGSGSNI
+75 QALGFMCGHGCGSNI
-90 SRKLGNKQGE
+90 SRKLGNKQGDA
-100 EAIKFASTGFFMS
+100 AIKFASTGFFMS
-113 LFLGMIIMIIGII
+113 LFLGVLIMIIGII

-140 IMPYAKDYAI
+140 IMPYAKSYGI

-172 GKASLAMIG
+172 GKASLAMVG

-197 FTFNMG
+197 FVLNMG
-203 AFGAGVSTAVS
+203 TLGAGISTAVS
-214 QVISFFVLLAMFG
+214 QVISFFVLLSMFG
-227 ENRTIS
+227 GDRTVS

-238 AVSWDIKDI
+238 AISWDIKDI
-247 VNIILTGI
+247 LNILYTGL

-282 IAAMSIVNR
+282 IAAMSIVSR
-291 VSNFI
+291 VCNFI

-312 FNYGAKKFKR
+312 FNFGAKKFKR
-322 VKRAFV
+322 VKRAFI
-328 FCCGLSIIIIG
+328 FCCGLSMIILG
-339 ILSIF
+339 ILSVL
-344 SLLFSGHIIGQF
+344 SLIFSGHIIGLF
-356 RDDTEVINVGTFALR
+356 RDDADVIGVGTFALR
-371 AQCVVLFITPVTF
+371 AQCIVLFISPITL

-399 SIASFLRSGITFVP
+399 SIASFLRSGITFIP
-413 MVLILPKF
+413 MVAILPRF
-421 LGIYGIQL
+421 FGIYGIQL

-434 DVISFIIVVPL
+434 DVISFVVVMPL
-445 IINFFRKINA
+445 ILRFFKKINA

>member
-1 MEKTKN
+1 MDN
-7 DMNATLDR
+7 MSVLDR

-28 ILRLSIP
+28 ILRLSVP

-67 VYSLMTVN
+67 VFSLMTIN
-75 QAIGFMCGHGSGSNI
+75 QALGFMCGHGCGSNI
-90 SRKLGNKQGE
+90 SRKLGNKQGDA
-100 EAIKFASTGFFMS
+100 AIKFASTGFFMS
-113 LFLGMIIMIIGII
+113 LFLGVLIMIIGII

-140 IMPYAKDYAI
+140 IMPYAKSYGI

-172 GKASLAMIG
+172 GKASLAMVG

-197 FTFNMG
+197 FGLNMG
-203 AFGAGVSTAVS
+203 TLGAGISTAVS
-214 QVISFFVLLAMFG
+214 QVISFFVLLSMFG
-227 ENRTIS
+227 GDRTVS

-238 AVSWDIKDI
+238 AISWDIKDI
-247 VNIILTGI
+247 LNILYTGL

-282 IAAMSIVNR
+282 IAAMSIVSR
-291 VSNFI
+291 VCNFI

-312 FNYGAKKFKR
+312 FNFGAKKFKR
-322 VKRAFV
+322 VKRAFT
-328 FCCGLSIIIIG
+328 FCCGLSMIILG
-339 ILSIF
+339 VLSVL
-344 SLLFSGHIIGQF
+344 SLIFSGHIIGLF
-356 RDDTEVINVGTFALR
+356 RDDADVIGVGTFALR
-371 AQCVVLFITPVTF
+371 AQCIVLFVSPITL

-399 SIASFLRSGITFVP
+399 SIASFLRSGITFIP
-413 MVLILPKF
+413 MVAILPRF
-421 LGIYGIQL
+421 FGIYGIQL
-429 AQPVA
+429 AQPLA
-434 DVISFIIVVPL
+434 DVVSFVVVMPL
-445 IINFFRKINA
+445 IVRFFKKINA

>member
-1 MEKTKN
+1 MDN
-7 DMNATLDR
+7 MSVLDR

-28 ILRLSIP
+28 ILRLSVP

-67 VYSLMTVN
+67 VFSLMTIN
-75 QAIGFMCGHGSGSNI
+75 QALGFMCGHGCGSNI
-90 SRKLGNKQGE
+90 SRKLGNKQGDA
-100 EAIKFASTGFFMS
+100 AIKFASTGFFMS
-113 LFLGMIIMIIGII
+113 LFLGVLIMIIGII

-140 IMPYAKDYAI
+140 IMPYAKSYGI

-172 GKASLAMIG
+172 GKASLAMVG

-197 FTFNMG
+197 FVLNMG
-203 AFGAGVSTAVS
+203 TLGAGISTAVS

-227 ENRTIS
+227 GDRTVS

-247 VNIILTGI
+247 LNILYTGL

-282 IAAMSIVNR
+282 IAAMSIVSR
-291 VSNFI
+291 VCNFI

-328 FCCGLSIIIIG
+328 FCCGLSMIILG
-339 ILSIF
+339 VLSVL
-344 SLLFSGHIIGQF
+344 SLIFSGHIIGLF
-356 RDDTEVINVGTFALR
+356 RNDADVIRIGTFALR
-371 AQCVVLFITPVTF
+371 AQCIVLFVSPITL

-399 SIASFLRSGITFVP
+399 SIASFLRSGITFIP
-413 MVLILPKF
+413 MVAILPRF
-421 LGIYGIQL
+421 FGIYGIQL
-429 AQPVA
+429 AQPLA
-434 DVISFIIVVPL
+434 DVISFVVVMPL
-445 IINFFRKINA
+445 IVRFFKKINA

>member
-1 MEKTKN
+1 MDN
-7 DMNATLDR
+7 MSVLDR

-28 ILRLSIP
+28 ILRLSVP

-67 VYSLMTVN
+67 VFSLMTIN
-75 QAIGFMCGHGSGSNI
+75 QALGFMCGHGCGSNI
-90 SRKLGNKQGE
+90 SRKLGNKQGD

-113 LFLGMIIMIIGII
+113 LFLGVLIMIIGII

-140 IMPYAKDYAI
+140 IMPYAKSYGI

-172 GKASLAMIG
+172 GKAALAMVG

-197 FTFNMG
+197 FVLNMG
-203 AFGAGVSTAVS
+203 TLGAGISTAVS
-214 QVISFFVLLAMFG
+214 QVISFFVLLSMFG
-227 ENRTIS
+227 GDRTVS

-238 AVSWDIKDI
+238 AISWDIKDI
-247 VNIILTGI
+247 LNILYTGLT
-255 PSLIRQGMMSVSTMV
+255 SLIRQGMMSVSKMV

-282 IAAMSIVNR
+282 IAAMSIVSR
-291 VSNFI
+291 VCNFI

-312 FNYGAKKFKR
+312 FNFGAKKFKR
-322 VKRAFV
+322 VKRAFI
-328 FCCGLSIIIIG
+328 FCCGLSMIILG
-339 ILSIF
+339 ILSVL
-344 SLLFSGHIIGQF
+344 SLIFSGHIIGLF
-356 RDDTEVINVGTFALR
+356 RDDADVIGVGTFALR
-371 AQCVVLFITPVTF
+371 AQCIVLFISPITL

-399 SIASFLRSGITFVP
+399 SIASFLRSGITFIP
-413 MVLILPKF
+413 MVAILPRF
-421 LGIYGIQL
+421 FGIYGIQL

-434 DVISFIIVVPL
+434 DVISFVVVMPL
-445 IINFFRKINA
+445 IVRFFKKINA

>member
-1 MEKTKN
+1 MDN
-7 DMNATLDR
+7 MSVLDR

-28 ILRLSIP
+28 ILRLSVP

-67 VYSLMTVN
+67 VFSLMTIN
-75 QAIGFMCGHGSGSNI
+75 QALGFMCGHGCGSNI
-90 SRKLGNKQGE
+90 SRKLGNKQGDA
-100 EAIKFASTGFFMS
+100 AIKFASTGFFMS
-113 LFLGMIIMIIGII
+113 LFLGVLIMIIGII

-140 IMPYAKDYAI
+140 IMPYAKSYGI

-172 GKASLAMIG
+172 GKASLAMVG

-197 FTFNMG
+197 FVFNMG
-203 AFGAGVSTAVS
+203 TLGAGISTAVS
-214 QVISFFVLLAMFG
+214 QVISFFVLLLMFG
-227 ENRTIS
+227 GDRTVS

-238 AVSWDIKDI
+238 AISWDIKDI
-247 VNIILTGI
+247 LNILYTGL

-282 IAAMSIVNR
+282 IAAMSIVSR
-291 VSNFI
+291 VCNFI

-312 FNYGAKKFKR
+312 FNFGAKKFKR
-322 VKRAFV
+322 VKRAFI
-328 FCCGLSIIIIG
+328 FCCGLSMIILG
-339 ILSIF
+339 ILSVL
-344 SLLFSGHIIGQF
+344 SLIFSGHIIGLF
-356 RDDTEVINVGTFALR
+356 RDDADVIRIGTFALR
-371 AQCVVLFITPVTF
+371 AQSIVLFVSPITL

-399 SIASFLRSGITFVP
+399 SIASFLRSGITFIP
-413 MVLILPKF
+413 MVAILPRF
-421 LGIYGIQL
+421 FGIYGIQL
-429 AQPVA
+429 AQPLA
-434 DVISFIIVVPL
+434 DVISFVVVMPL
-445 IINFFRKINA
+445 IVRFFKKINA